1 MPSKSITKCKNK
13 FLILCNARSGSTW
26 LSTTLGSLPDVF
38 TEYEFKWKPLNKTPV
53 PLHYILDQPKIQIST
68 ILDSI
73 DNHHPVVGSRLVLGP
88 RYHSPEDFNAIKS
101 CICEDL
107 KIIHIHRSYEDIL
120 FSWAGPEDRF
130 IKATGRSFKGKISEE
145 ILNDRTMNYKKR
157 NIEQRIIDNLKLIT
171 LKSLAQD
178 TDHFVKLKKKKI
190 NYKQHLSNYEN
201 ELADQ
206 ALKKGKFFFPK
217 GGSSIY
223 LRELLANDIWIKELA
238 KTHEYI
244 RIDYV
249 DIKDQF
255 RKICSFIGSKAS
267 GKICEDVLQKPVV
280 SKVVNKKPKNHI
292 FDYGNFSIL
301 CKSYFEAAIM

>member
-1 MPSKSITKCKNK
+1 MPSKSITKCKSK
-13 FLILCNARSGSTW
+13 FLIVCNARSGSTW

-38 TEYEFKWKPLNKTPV
+38 TEYEFKWKPLNKIPV
-53 PLHYILDQPKIQIST
+53 PLHYILNKPETQIAP

-88 RYHSPEDFNAIKS
+88 RYHSSEDFNSIKS
-101 CICEDL
+101 CLSEDL
-107 KIIHIHRSYEDIL
+107 KIIHIHRSYEEIL

-130 IKATGRSFKGKISEE
+130 IKTTGQSFKGKISEE
-145 ILNDRTMNYKKR
+145 ILNDRTVNYKKR

-171 LKSLAQD
+171 LKSLAKD
-178 TDHFVKLKKKKI
+178 SDHFVELKKQKI
-190 NYKQHLSNYEN
+190 NYKKHLSNYEN

-238 KTHEYI
+238 KTNDYI
-244 RIDYV
+244 RIDYTE
-249 DIKDQF
+249 IKERF
-255 RKICSFIGSKAS
+255 FEICSFIGSKAS
-267 GKICEDVLQKPVV
+267 SKICEDVLKKPVV

-292 FDYGNFSIL
+292 FDYESFSVL
-301 CKSYFEAAIM
+301 CKSYSEIFHS